1 MMGRLNRCFPR
12 LGYASLMSS
21 ALVLSAQ
28 AQEVLETLVVS
39 GERLAPALSSHVM
52 LNRAAD
58 FPPGARLD
66 PAELLQTLPGVQVDS
81 RSNYAQDTRIS
92 LRGFGARSA
101 FGVRGIDL
109 QVDGIPMS
117 TPDGQGQLASVM
129 LDNIDSG
136 FFGTSIVVDGVTYAT
151 QQGVKFGMTGAELDE
166 ALAKAGVTVAAD
178 ASDTEKYSAL

>member
-1 MMGRLNRCFPR
+1 MMSRLNRCFPR

-39 GERLAPALSSHVM
+39 GERVAPVLSSHVM

-92 LRGFGARSA
+92 LRGFGARHFA
-101 FGVRGIDL
+101 RQFGAARLEVWEGDARKL
-109 QVDGIPMS
+109 QFTGTACVLDVFLSITDFMAGNPPRVWWHY
-117 TPDGQGQLASVM
+117 TAERKRTLARR
-129 LDNIDSG
+129 
-136 FFGTSIVVDGVTYAT
+136 A
-151 QQGVKFGMTGAELDE
+151 
-166 ALAKAGVTVAAD
+166 
-178 ASDTEKYSAL
+178 